1 MWNTFDFR
9 LLTFDFEISSPDLQI
24 MKTTLLCTGV
34 FLLFL
39 SCGPSSSSESD
50 ATAAD
55 IQQAYDA
62 GRRISTLAQ
71 ATLLSQVGQALAEG
85 DAAHAVRFCNVEASA
100 VVDSLNRAHNCTV
113 HRLTPRRRNP
123 ANKIESSY
131 DRIAWNSFRS
141 AKPADNADTVLLDR
155 GVTPVYYKPIF
166 IASELCLQ
174 CHGSRS
180 TQIALSTLET
190 IDSLYPEDA
199 AVNYVLGDLRGM
211 WKVAYVEE

>member
-1 MWNTFDFR
+1 
-9 LLTFDFEISSPDLQI
+9 
-24 MKTTLLCTGV
+24 MKTLFCTGL
-34 FLLFL
+34 FLMLL
-39 SCGPSSSSESD
+39 SCGPSPSRESD
-50 ATAAD
+50 ASTVD

-62 GRRISTLAQ
+62 GRQVSTLAQ
-71 ATLLSQVGQALAEG
+71 ATLLNQVGQALAEG
-85 DAAHAVRFCNVEASA
+85 DAAHAVRVCNVEALA
-100 VVDSLNRAHNCTV
+100 IVDSLNQAHNCSV
-113 HRLTPRRRNP
+113 RRLTTRRRNP

-141 AKPADNADTVLLDR
+141 AKPADNADTVLLER

-180 TQIALSTLET
+180 TQIALETLES
-190 IDSLYPEDA
+190 IDTLYPEDA

-211 WKVAYVEE
+211 WKVAFAKE